1 MASGADMGR
10 IMWRRAGRQ
19 ARLRGGPA
27 QSPPASAFGPGP
39 PPNSGLR
46 RSRCASSW
54 RRVAWVTTRH
64 ELATGWN
71 SHLFPQSAH
80 SCTPPP
86 ALRSCCASCT
96 AARRLRHPWRARAA
110 AASLRERSLVCRS
123 RACLCAGLCQCLGSR
138 GGRRRAS
145 PRAWRR
151 KRSAPRRGQE
161 TGTRRGA
168 HGRRLQR
175 SSSASWRRFA
185 PSRRCRRETVRCRS
199 TLGSAAASSTA
210 VGQHLLPAACCV
222 RALVAA
228 RGFLTSGCPMP
239 PPHTRLRR
247 ADTRAPR
254 NLASAGAFYAVSEEL
269 GRAADA
275 VADLV
280 SDLEAHNVRP
290 MRAALRHP
298 CVHPREDA
306 DRRQTH
312 RAGAQAS
319 PTRACGMR

>member
-1 MASGADMGR
+1 MRRVIASGADMGR

-54 RRVAWVTTRH
+54 RQSGVGYNSPRTRSCPQR
-64 ELATGWN
+64 GWN
-71 SHLFPQSAH
+71 FFPTYRSKVHIA
-80 SCTPPP
+80 CTPPP

-96 AARRLRHPWRARAA
+96 AARRLRHPCRARAA

-138 GGRRRAS
+138 GGRPRAS
-145 PRAWRR
+145 PRACRR

-199 TLGSAAASSTA
+199 TLGSAAAS
-210 VGQHLLPAACCV
+210 
-222 RALVAA
+222 
-228 RGFLTSGCPMP
+228 
-239 PPHTRLRR
+239 
-247 ADTRAPR
+247 
-254 NLASAGAFYAVSEEL
+254 
-269 GRAADA
+269 
-275 VADLV
+275 
-280 SDLEAHNVRP
+280 
-290 MRAALRHP
+290 
-298 CVHPREDA
+298 
-306 DRRQTH
+306 
-312 RAGAQAS
+312 
-319 PTRACGMR
+319 